1 MLSGLIGVGVEDTI
15 NGLMS
20 VLKLFV
26 EIRSSGV
33 LRNIFLK
40 EKGLLHI
47 MIAEVKI
54 VLRKYS
60 VISSYYKKIPERI
73 SIRSGNVKMLIFISL
88 FNMKI
93 SHTLLSRS
101 KYWLSD
107 RVPVI
112 HVIS

>member
-26 EIRSSGV
+26 DIRSSGV

-60 VISSYYKKIPERI
+60 VISSYYKIYLKEFPY
-73 SIRSGNVKMLIFISL
+73 GAGM
-88 FNMKI
+88 
-93 SHTLLSRS
+93 S
-101 KYWLSD
+101 KC
-107 RVPVI
+107 
-112 HVIS
+112 

>member
-26 EIRSSGV
+26 DIRSSGV

-54 VLRKYS
+54 VLRKFS
-60 VISSYYKKIPERI
+60 VLITKKYLNEFPY
-73 SIRSGNVKMLIFISL
+73 GAGM
-88 FNMKI
+88 
-93 SHTLLSRS
+93 S
-101 KYWLSD
+101 KC
-107 RVPVI
+107 
-112 HVIS
+112 